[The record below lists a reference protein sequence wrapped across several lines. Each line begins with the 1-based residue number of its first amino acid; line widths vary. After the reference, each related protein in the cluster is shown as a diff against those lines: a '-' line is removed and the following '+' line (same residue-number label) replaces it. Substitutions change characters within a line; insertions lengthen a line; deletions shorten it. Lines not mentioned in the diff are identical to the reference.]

1 MRAQIRILINNFI
14 GSLLREKIDTHIN
27 KTMVFKTLKKSI
39 IHRNKVISGTLWGPP
54 PPPLIACMR
63 GGEGG
68 FSTSQKLND

>member
-39 IHRNKVISGTLWGPP
+39 IHRNKVISGTLSPP
-54 PPPLIACMR
+54 WLPVCEEERVGLVLLK
-63 GGEGG
+63 
-68 FSTSQKLND
+68 S

>member
-39 IHRNKVISGTLWGPP
+39 IHRNKVISGTLSP

>member
-14 GSLLREKIDTHIN
+14 GSLLTEKIGTHIN

-39 IHRNKVISGTLWGPP
+39 IHRNKVISGTLSPP
-54 PPPLIACMR
+54 HLIACMR

>member
-14 GSLLREKIDTHIN
+14 GSLLTEKIGTHIN

-39 IHRNKVISGTLWGPP
+39 IHRNKVISGTLS

>member
-14 GSLLREKIDTHIN
+14 GSLLTEKIGTHIN

-39 IHRNKVISGTLWGPP
+39 IHRNKVISGPLS
-54 PPPLIACMR
+54 PPLIACMR